1 MNEVGNRSLDLP
13 IIRMRE
19 LELESLTRGE
29 KHRVLIEVMD
39 DALGQPLELPV
50 LVARGRRDG
59 PVFGLTA
66 ALHGNEINGIP
77 VIHKLFENIELTQL
91 RGTIVAVCVVNVPGF
106 RLHQRVMDNGTD
118 LNMIF
123 PGRAKGNVPQV
134 FAHRFMQRVVSKFD
148 RLLDLHT
155 ASFGRVNSLH
165 ARVDMDDPLARRMAY
180 LLRPQIILHN
190 RASDRTLR
198 GTATAA
204 NIPAVTIEIGDPQR
218 FQPNFIRSTL
228 QGTRRLLQEAKMLP
242 KKKIQLGPE
251 PVICESSRW
260 HYTDRGGLLTVFPG
274 LKDTVAK
281 GQVIASL
288 RNAFGDL
295 ICEYKAPRD
304 GIIIGKSVNPVGA
317 AGARIAHIGKIATE
331 GRFPHRDASNDSTPP

>member
-1 MNEVGNRSLDLP
+1 MT
-13 IIRMRE
+13 RMRE
-19 LELESLTRGE
+19 LNLDALALGQ
-29 KHRVLIEVMD
+29 KHRVLLEVMED
-39 DALGQPLELPV
+39 SLGQPIELPT

-66 ALHGNEINGIP
+66 ALHGNEINGLP
-77 VIHKLFENIELTQL
+77 AIHRLFEKIELTQL

-106 RLHQRVMDNGTD
+106 RLHQREMDNGTD
-118 LNMIF
+118 LNTIF

-155 ASFGRVNSLH
+155 ASFGRVNSLYVR
-165 ARVDMDDPLARRMAY
+165 ADMDNPIARRMAY

-204 NIPAVTIEIGDPQR
+204 KIPAVTIEIGDPQR
-218 FQPNFIRSTL
+218 FQPNFIRLTV
-228 QGTRRLLQEAKMLP
+228 QGTRRLLQDAKMLP
-242 KKKIQLGPE
+242 KKKLQLGPA
-251 PVICESSRW
+251 PVVCESSRW
-260 HYTDRGGLLTVFPG
+260 HYTDRGGLLRVFPE
-274 LKDTVAK
+274 LKEAVTK
-281 GQVIASL
+281 SQVIAEI
-288 RNAFGDL
+288 RNPFGDL

-304 GIIIGKSVNPVGA
+304 GIVIGKSVNPVGA
-317 AGARIAHIGKIATE
+317 AGARIAHIGKVAAE
-331 GRFPHRDASNDSTPP
+331 GRFPHRDAVDNQAS

>member
-1 MNEVGNRSLDLP
+1 MDTPVT
-13 IIRMRE
+13 RMRE
-19 LELESLTRGE
+19 LDLESLARGE
-29 KHRVLIEVMD
+29 KHRVLLELME
-39 DALGQPLELPV
+39 DALGQGIDLPI
-50 LVARGRRDG
+50 LVARGRREG

-66 ALHGNEINGIP
+66 ALHGNEINGLP
-77 VIHKLFENIELTQL
+77 VIHRIFESIELTQL

-155 ASFGRVNSLH
+155 ASFGRVNSLY
-165 ARVDMDDPLARRMAY
+165 ARVDMDDPTARRMAY
-180 LLRPQIILHN
+180 LLRPEIILHN

-218 FQPNFIRSTL
+218 FQPNFIRSTV

-242 KKKIQLGPE
+242 KKKLALGPE

-260 HYTDRGGLLTVFPG
+260 YYTDRGGLLIVEPDLRERVEKNQLLAT
-274 LKDTVAK
+274 
-281 GQVIASL
+281 L
-288 RNAFGDL
+288 RNPFGDL
-295 ICEYKAPRD
+295 VCEYKAPRD

-317 AGARIAHIGKIATE
+317 AGARIAHIGKIAE
-331 GRFPHRDASNDSTPP
+331 PGRFPARDDSTTT

>member
-1 MNEVGNRSLDLP
+1 MDIPLTRT
-13 IIRMRE
+13 RE
-19 LELESLTRGE
+19 LELDSLGHGD
-29 KHRVLIEVMD
+29 KHRILLELME
-39 DALGQPLELPV
+39 DALGRPIELPI

-66 ALHGNEINGIP
+66 ALHGNEINGLP
-77 VIHKLFENIELTQL
+77 VIHRIFESIELTQL

-106 RLHQRVMDNGTD
+106 RLHQREMDNGTD

-155 ASFGRVNSLH
+155 ASFGRVNSLY
-165 ARVDMDDPLARRMAY
+165 ARVDMDDPVARRMAY
-180 LLRPQIILHN
+180 LLRPEIILHN

-204 NIPAVTIEIGDPQR
+204 RIPAVTIEIGDPQR
-218 FQPNFIRSTL
+218 FQPNFIRSTV
-228 QGTRRLLQEAKMLP
+228 QGTRRLLQDAKMLP
-242 KKKIQLGPE
+242 RKKLALGPE
-251 PVICESSRW
+251 PVVCESSKW
-260 HYTDRGGLLTVFPG
+260 HYTDRGGLLTVAPA
-274 LKDTVAK
+274 LRDRVSK
-281 GQVIASL
+281 GEIIATL
-288 RNAFGDL
+288 RNPFGDL
-295 ICEYKAPRD
+295 VCEYKAPRD

-317 AGARIAHIGKIATE
+317 AGARIAHIGKIAAE
-331 GRFPHRDASNDSTPP
+331 GRFPHRDEPPTT